1 MWVRARQ
8 AHTHICARV
17 TGTLAT
23 ATIYL
28 GAGTVLF
35 TEVAESSFL
44 IAKLAALGILH

>member
-1 MWVRARQ
+1 V
-8 AHTHICARV
+8 TDEV
-17 TGTLAT
+17 TG